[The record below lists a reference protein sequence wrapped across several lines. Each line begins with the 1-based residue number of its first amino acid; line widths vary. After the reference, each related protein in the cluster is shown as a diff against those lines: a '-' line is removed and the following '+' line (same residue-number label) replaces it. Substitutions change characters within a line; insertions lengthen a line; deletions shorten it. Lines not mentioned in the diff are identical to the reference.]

1 MGYKMKRIL
10 NLFFSLAISVFI
22 ITSVVRFTVN
32 FKQLYYFDI
41 DYLNIPIISSMTK
54 EDIKLNYDYL
64 IEYNTNRSD
73 SDFKL
78 PTLKSS
84 TQGKIHFEEVRDIFQ
99 NLNKINFI
107 AFIISAIGVYF
118 SVKVKDIKILKYS
131 SITLIAMPLILITP
145 IIISFQKSFEIF
157 HKLLFNNDYWIF
169 DPSLDP
175 VINMLPSEFFLHSGV
190 MILGLIL
197 IFSILMIISYNRIK
211 NKG

>member
-1 MGYKMKRIL
+1 MKRIL

-107 AFIISAIGVYF
+107 ALIISAIGVYF
-118 SVKVKDIKILKYS
+118 SVKAKDIKILKYS
-131 SITLIAMPLILITP
+131 SITLITMPLILITP

-197 IFSILMIISYNRIK
+197 IFSILMIIIYNRIK